1 VGESSQSVLIL
12 GTGANIYF
20 ENINGDRDGDPTWQ
34 SGTMPVNVLISNLS
48 INTSNGA
55 VDISGLNHSTFDKV
69 TFTGSYAVLG
79 GSIAKN
85 AVYFN
90 NTDLGTQTNNIDFV
104 DCKFTQVDVGVRM
117 IQGDTLE
124 TIVNLS
130 NCEFLVVGRGVWS
143 TGVAEQRNLWS
154 YNNCT
159 FNEVATEAIWTTGSG
174 AKINACKF
182 IRCGNGINNDTLP
195 ATSIVRFVQNADN
208 IVSDCSFTRTQALMN
223 VLTASTPC
231 VPEVENGIVSIANRL
246 NKAIANPLGF
256 LTVFSTDVRKIEID
270 YTLMLTAGTR
280 MGTLSIDVD
289 KVNEV
294 TVMNDDYSYTGT
306 NTVIMEGF
314 TFNTTFNNFVT
325 DPIGSPNKETLMLS
339 YNSGATGTINFVV
352 RYSV

>member
-1 VGESSQSVLIL
+1 
-12 GTGANIYF
+12 
-20 ENINGDRDGDPTWQ
+20 
-34 SGTMPVNVLISNLS
+34 
-48 INTSNGA
+48 
-55 VDISGLNHSTFDKV
+55 
-69 TFTGSYAVLG
+69 
-79 GSIAKN
+79 
-85 AVYFN
+85 
-90 NTDLGTQTNNIDFV
+90 
-104 DCKFTQVDVGVRM
+104 
-117 IQGDTLE
+117 
-124 TIVNLS
+124 
-130 NCEFLVVGRGVWS
+130 
-143 TGVAEQRNLWS
+143 
-154 YNNCT
+154 
-159 FNEVATEAIWTTGSG
+159 VATEAIWTTGSG
-174 AKINACKF
+174 AKVNACKF